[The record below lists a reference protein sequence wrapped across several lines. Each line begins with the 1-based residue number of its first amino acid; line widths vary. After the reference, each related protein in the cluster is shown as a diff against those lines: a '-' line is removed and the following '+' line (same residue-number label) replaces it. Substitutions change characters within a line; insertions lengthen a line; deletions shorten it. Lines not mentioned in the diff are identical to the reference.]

1 MEELDAVYPEVEL
14 FDVRKNQELSRE
26 IREELALQS
35 ASGFAWKLRTLLED
49 KFADDGRFSE
59 GSQGGG

>member
-26 IREELALQS
+26 IREEACAS
-35 ASGFAWKLRTLLED
+35 VSVRFCVEAEDASGR
-49 KFADDGRFSE
+49 
-59 GSQGGG
+59 